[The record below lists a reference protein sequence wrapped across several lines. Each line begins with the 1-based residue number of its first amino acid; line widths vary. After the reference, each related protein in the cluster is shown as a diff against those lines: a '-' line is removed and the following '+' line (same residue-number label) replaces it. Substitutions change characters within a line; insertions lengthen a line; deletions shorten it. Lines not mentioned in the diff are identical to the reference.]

1 VKTGAIAGDSAIAAP
16 ADSAN
21 KGTTVNKL
29 NINAIAIAI
38 GFGFSAGATAQ
49 SMSKAEYKSGMDSIA
64 AEYKSAKAACASKS
78 GNAKDICEAKAEGK
92 ENVAKAELEARYAP
106 SNQNR
111 YAVRIAKA
119 KAAYS
124 VAEEKCDDKSGN
136 DKQVCMKEA
145 KAAETRAMARAKA
158 QLKSADASKPA
169 KKTSTVSTSK
179 EEAPGEYVDDSV
191 ITAKVKAAIFEEP
204 SLKSAEINVETYKG
218 TVQLSGFVRSRADIN
233 KAVKCARNV
242 KGVKSV
248 KNSMIVKG
256 QQ

>member
-1 VKTGAIAGDSAIAAP
+1 M
-16 ADSAN
+16 
-21 KGTTVNKL
+21 NKL

-38 GFGFSAGATAQ
+38 GLTFSAGATAQ
-49 SMSKAEYKSGMDSIA
+49 SMSKAEYKSGMDGIA

-92 ENVAKAELEARYAP
+92 ENVAKAELEARYSP
-106 SNQNR
+106 SNKNR

-119 KAAYS
+119 KADYS

-136 DKQVCMKEA
+136 DKQACLNEA
-145 KAAETRAMARAKA
+145 KDAETHAMARARAK
-158 QLKSADASKPA
+158 LKSADASKPV
-169 KKTSTVSTSK
+169 KETSKVSK

-191 ITAKVKAAIFEEP
+191 ITAKVKTAVFEEP

-233 KAVKCARNV
+233 EAVEVSRHV

-248 KNSMIVKG
+248 KNDMIVKG